1 MLSNL
6 LIQPVADPIQL
17 KAVLGV
23 SGFKD
28 VERA

>member
-1 MLSNL
+1 MLINL
-6 LIQPVADPIQL
+6 LIQPVADPTRP
-17 KAVLGV
+17 KAMLGV